1 MSNVTQIVGQ
11 QPPFA
16 DRVARLRKSL
26 RCHSVDALLVTSRE
40 NVRYLTGFAGSAGW
54 VLVSTDDMLLI
65 TDSRYIEQARID
77 VGEASV
83 RLADRGLMHCTAQQM
98 HSAHT
103 ASLGFEGEYLSFAAV
118 KSLEDALAAAGS
130 HCALQ
135 ATQNMVE
142 DLRLVK
148 DATEVSAMEQAA
160 MLADGAITC
169 ARRTARCGMSEREL
183 AWCIERWLRE
193 HGSGAVPFDI
203 IVASGPN
210 AARPHAV
217 PGDRRL
223 APGEPIVID
232 LGATVD
238 GYCSDLTRTLFL
250 EHVAAPFGDVYQA
263 VLSAHCAALAAIRQD
278 MRASEADAIARTV
291 LAGAGY
297 GEYFTHGL
305 GHGVGLQVHERPTL
319 NSRAADT
326 LSENTVFTIE
336 PGVYLPGQG
345 GVRIEDTAILR
356 DGRAHSLARSDKEDP
371 IVRGHSGLPPD

>member
-1 MSNVTQIVGQ
+1 MNNVTQARGQ

-16 DRVARLRKSL
+16 ERVAHLRKSL
-26 RCHSVDALLVTSRE
+26 RHHSVEALLVTSRE

-77 VGEASV
+77 VGEASA
-83 RLADRGLMHCTAQQM
+83 RLADRGLMHYAAQQM
-98 HSAHT
+98 YSART
-103 ASLGFEGEYLSFAAV
+103 ASLGFESEHLSFAAV
-118 KSLEDALAAAGS
+118 KSLEDALSATGS
-130 HCALQ
+130 HCTLQ
-135 ATQNMVE
+135 ATQNVVE

-148 DATEVSAMEQAA
+148 DSTEISAMEDAA
-160 MLADGAITC
+160 VLADDAISY
-169 ARRTARCGMSEREL
+169 ARDTMRCGMSERHL
-183 AWCIERWLRE
+183 AWSIERRLRE
-193 HGSGAVPFDI
+193 HGSEAIPFDI

-210 AARPHAV
+210 AAKPHAV
-217 PGDRRL
+217 PGERRL

-232 LGATVD
+232 LGATVH

-263 VLSAHCAALAAIRQD
+263 VLSAHCAALAAIRRD
-278 MRASEADAIARTV
+278 MRAAEADTIARTV
-291 LAGAGY
+291 LAGAGF

-319 NSRAADT
+319 NSRATDT
-326 LSENTVFTIE
+326 LVENTVFTIE